1 MKLNQIRD
9 NEGAK
14 TARMRVARGL
24 GSGKG
29 RTAGRGVK
37 GQKSRSGVAVNAFE
51 GGQMPIYRR
60 LPIRGFNN
68 IFKKTY
74 AEFNLGRLQA
84 AIDAGRIDASKE
96 INIISLME
104 AGLVK
109 RPKNGLRLL
118 ANGKITAKVNVR
130 VAGISASAKEAIE
143 KLGGTVVTEPFK
155 VVAPVAEKKAEK
167 TEKKAEDK
175 PAKKP
180 AAKKTAAKK
189 TTKKQA

>member
-14 TARMRVARGL
+14 KARMRVARGL

-68 IFKKTY
+68 IFRKTF

-84 AIDAGRIDASKE
+84 AIDAGRVDATKE

-109 RPKNGLRLL
+109 RPQNGLRLL
-118 ANGKITAKVNVR
+118 ANGKLTSKINVR
-130 VAGISASAKEAIE
+130 VAGISAPAKAAIE
-143 KLGGTVVTEPFK
+143 KLGGSVVTEPFK
-155 VVAPVAEKKAEK
+155 VVAPAEEKKAEK
-167 TEKKAEDK
+167 AAK
-175 PAKKP
+175 PAAKKP
-180 AAKKTAAKK
+180 AAKKAS
-189 TTKKQA
+189 KKQA